1 MEELEEIKEVKRRE
15 RKRRMTEG
23 ENNHPKLFQSL

>member
-1 MEELEEIKEVKRRE
+1 MYENGKMRPVNTIPGIRRE

-23 ENNHPKLFQSL
+23 VNSIL